1 MENLG
6 IGDWMALAA
15 SNFTYQVCCQLVSPP
30 QCYVNLGFY
39 IGFSSVKN
47 SNSHYS
53 NGWDVKQ
60 WEQNSWMDC
69 LMPSWDKTLC
79 QDSVWSS
86 LYVWEGRIITLCKP
100 VFLMAVLTGQ
110 EHERSKWHPSP
121 SHITGNFCISL
132 FWISQE
138 VHCGW
143 IIVTWWQHRHLIK
156 ALHQGWFSAGW
167 NGAAWRYC

>member
-6 IGDWMALAA
+6 IGWLNG
-15 SNFTYQVCCQLVSPP
+15 SGSLHFTFQVCCQLVSPP

-39 IGFSSVKN
+39 NGFSLVKN
-47 SNSHYS
+47 SNSHYL
-53 NGWDVKQ
+53 NDWEVKQ

-79 QDSVWSS
+79 QDTVWSS

-110 EHERSKWHPSP
+110 ERERSKCHPSP
-121 SHITGNFCISL
+121 AHITGNFCISL
-132 FWISQE
+132 FCLSQE
-138 VHCGW
+138 MHCRW
-143 IIVTWWQHRHLIK
+143 IIVTWWQHQHLIK
-156 ALHQGWFSAGW
+156 VLSQGWLNAGW
-167 NGAAWRYC
+167 SEVTWR